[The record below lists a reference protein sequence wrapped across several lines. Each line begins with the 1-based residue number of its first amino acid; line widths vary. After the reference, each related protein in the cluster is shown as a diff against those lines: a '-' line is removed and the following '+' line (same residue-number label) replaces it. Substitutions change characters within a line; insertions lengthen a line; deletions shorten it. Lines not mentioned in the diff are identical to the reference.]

1 MSIRDEGP
9 KTARS
14 RTLGDQAEGLRR
26 LFQRPQTLFLPLVS
40 NPFVEGGAVAVEQ
53 WASALAAQGL
63 RVVVVDAAESS
74 PPAPDAVALGL
85 GAALE
90 KLSDF
95 IAYLPARGLIR
106 TYVDAQG
113 SASSLLDAL
122 LAAVP
127 KADAF
132 LIHAPAVEVSRLFTG
147 RLERPVLIGG
157 ERADSVKHAYA
168 ALKLLS
174 QRLGWRSFDLAMVA
188 RPSFSR
194 SLPIARNL
202 AAAADQFLGAVLKDW
217 CQLSAKGTAR
227 EPLDARLRAL
237 VAERVREARR
247 PAEASPVWAP
257 VTPSSIPRHAH

>member
-1 MSIRDEGP
+1 MSIRDDWP
-9 KTARS
+9 RS
-14 RTLGDQAEGLRR
+14 TGSGSPSDQAEGLRR
-26 LFQRPQTLFLPLVS
+26 LFQSSQTLFLPLVS
-40 NPFVEGGAVAVEQ
+40 NPFVDGSAVAVEQ
-53 WASALAAQGL
+53 WASALAEKGL

-113 SASSLLDAL
+113 SAATFLDAL
-122 LAAVP
+122 LTAVP
-127 KADAF
+127 KADAV
-132 LIHAPAVEVSRLFTG
+132 LIHAPSVEMSRLFTG
-147 RLERPVLIGG
+147 RLERPVLITG
-157 ERADSVKHAYA
+157 ERAESVKHAYA

-174 QRLGWRSFDLAMVA
+174 QRLGWKSFDLAMVA

-194 SLPIARNL
+194 ALPIARNL

-217 CQLSAKGTAR
+217 CQLSAKAVSDA
-227 EPLDARLRAL
+227 PLDARLRAL
-237 VAERVREARR
+237 VADRIRAPHRSADPLPSRV
-247 PAEASPVWAP
+247 PSL
-257 VTPSSIPRHAH
+257 TSSIPRHAH